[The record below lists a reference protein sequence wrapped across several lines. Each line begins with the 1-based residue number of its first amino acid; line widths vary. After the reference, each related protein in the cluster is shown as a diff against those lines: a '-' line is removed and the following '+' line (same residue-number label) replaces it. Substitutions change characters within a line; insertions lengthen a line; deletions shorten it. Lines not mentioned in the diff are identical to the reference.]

1 MHEDRFNVIN
11 LVLTGLSYEKITGKL
26 SVCKSSIKVQ
36 VLSLYSVSHARNLFF
51 FFFSG
56 EQTFEMGGEGEGM
69 GRCYIQELL
78 YQFLNHSVV
87 VVHITNSTYMY
98 LKIFTCVKS
107 PTTHIPFRYVGTN
120 EISIYF

>member
-1 MHEDRFNVIN
+1 M
-11 LVLTGLSYEKITGKL
+11 K
-26 SVCKSSIKVQ
+26 KSQ
-36 VLSLYSVSHARNLFF
+36 VNSVSAKAVSKYKSYHCILFLMQETFFF